1 MRKEEKESYLDEKL
15 KKWPSLQ
22 PINRAWLER
31 DDSQSSLSELEENKD
46 IDKVLEQL
54 EDNGLYLNAAFATAY
69 EKGNVVQNIFITT
82 GEKNRRRSLKHL
94 LSKWIKWVI

>member
-1 MRKEEKESYLDEKL
+1 MRYRDVRRTYRTTRKEEKESYLDEKL
-15 KKWPSLQ
+15 KKWLSLQ

-54 EDNGLYLNAAFATAY
+54 EDNEWSILERSVCNGLW
-69 EKGNVVQNIFITT
+69 EG
-82 GEKNRRRSLKHL
+82 
-94 LSKWIKWVI
+94 